1 MSGGEKQRLSI
12 AMGLI
17 RGNKILLL
25 DEITSALDSLTEERL
40 VENLKTLLTDGYT
53 IISISHKLEF
63 LKYADIIY
71 TISDGKVVN
80 TERN

>member
-1 MSGGEKQRLSI
+1 
-12 AMGLI
+12 MGLI

-80 TERN
+80 TERNWRKWIKLK

>member
-1 MSGGEKQRLSI
+1 
-12 AMGLI
+12 MGLI